1 MIDMVQ
7 RPAPNFKPKFEV
19 TADLIGKYINQVL
32 WSDVNP
38 VGKIVGIKGK
48 TKVLIQ
54 PIVSSENKSI
64 KDMTFIPGGFVGT
77 FTDQHLQSYDFFE
90 VGEVFEAN
98 LSNTSMKKRFWSI
111 EERPR
116 KFYDYNF

>member
-1 MIDMVQ
+1 M
-7 RPAPNFKPKFEV
+7 NKFLV
-19 TADLIGKYINQVL
+19 TPSLIGKYINQVL

-54 PIVSSENKSI
+54 PVEAGPNKSKMEWI
-64 KDMTFIPGGFVGT
+64 SGGFAGHCVN
-77 FTDQHLQSYDFFE
+77 QYEQEYDFVE
-90 VGEVFEAN
+90 VGEVFEASI
-98 LSNTSMKKRFWSI
+98 SNSSLRSRYWRIGDS
-111 EERPR
+111 PR

>member
-7 RPAPNFKPKFEV
+7 RPAPYSKPRFEV

-48 TKVLIQ
+48 TRVLIQ
-54 PIVSSENKSI
+54 PVVAGENKSM
-64 KDMTFIPGGFVGT
+64 KEMTFVPGGFVGT
-77 FTDQHLQSYDFFE
+77 FIDQHIQSYDFFE
-90 VGEVFEAN
+90 KGEVYEVS
-98 LSNTSMKKRFWSI
+98 LSTSSMKRNHWKI
-111 EERPR
+111 ADAPH